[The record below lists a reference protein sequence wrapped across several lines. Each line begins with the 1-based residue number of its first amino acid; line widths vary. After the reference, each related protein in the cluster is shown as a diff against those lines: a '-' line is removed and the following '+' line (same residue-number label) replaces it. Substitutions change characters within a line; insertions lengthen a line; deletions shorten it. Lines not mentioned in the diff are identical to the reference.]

1 MISELDIWRA
11 AQQVINRHGADALS
25 VAAQCA
31 DELFMEDDLEGAA
44 AWRRILHAVAELQR
58 AGPRKDE
65 AVH

>member
-31 DELFMEDDLEGAA
+31 DELFMEDDLEGAV
-44 AWRRILHAVAELQR
+44 AWRRILHAVGELQR